1 LGYGK
6 AEAATMSIAFDLGGI
21 PFAILAGY
29 VADRLLGRRR
39 ILVACVSAFML
50 VGALMM
56 YRAFAGNGTGVH
68 FILLMFVGACLFACD
83 SLISGAAAQ
92 DLGGPDAAGLACGVV
107 NGIGSA
113 GAVAQSIWLVD
124 WQQAYG
130 WDGVFQLFQWTAV
143 GAAVVLLPFI
153 RVRPVVRGLVN
164 VPVAVASES
173 DKR

>member
-1 LGYGK
+1 
-6 AEAATMSIAFDLGGI
+6 
-21 PFAILAGY
+21 
-29 VADRLLGRRR
+29 
-39 ILVACVSAFML
+39 
-50 VGALMM
+50 
-56 YRAFAGNGTGVH
+56 
-68 FILLMFVGACLFACD
+68 
-83 SLISGAAAQ
+83 
-92 DLGGPDAAGLACGVV
+92 
-107 NGIGSA
+107 
-113 GAVAQSIWLVD
+113 LVD